1 MCQSNL
7 LCAFFILFYFI
18 ECSFNPVIY
27 AVLFTDIFH
36 SIAYTKEYCH
46 TFQDMV
52 IEVIY
57 AEIITG
63 KLDQVNQQIEVDYA
77 IGRDIRPEAVKEIV
91 DVLSQWWVHLSMGSC
106 LIFKKK
112 NYWPRCFSEAGT

>member
-1 MCQSNL
+1 MTNSKTEPL
-7 LCAFFILFYFI
+7 EY
-18 ECSFNPVIY
+18 SFNPLIY

-36 SIAYTKEYCH
+36 SIANSKEYGH

-91 DVLSQWWVHLSMGSC
+91 DVLSQW
-106 LIFKKK
+106 
-112 NYWPRCFSEAGT
+112 